1 MISRHRRTFF
11 VQAAGLCAALA
22 AGTRAFAA
30 APPVDENDAA
40 AKTLGYR
47 AKATTV
53 DASKFPKYQAGQTCA
68 NCRFYKAA
76 AGESSGTCPMFA
88 GKTVA
93 AEGWC
98 NVYAKLA

>member
-1 MISRHRRTFF
+1 MTSPNRRTFL
-11 VQAAGLCAALA
+11 VHAASLCATLA

-53 DASKFPKYQAGQTCA
+53 DAGKFPKYQAGQTCS

-76 AGESSGTCPMFA
+76 AGESSGTCPMFT
-88 GKTVA
+88 GKVVA